1 MNNQIL
7 RKEKHQQQNNKKMSP
22 VLWSPKQ
29 LNNKKKKIQ
38 SCVTEPLKAVMK
50 TRQMLRDALHTA
62 LSQKTSSY
70 MNANARSG
78 FPSLKTYGKPPGTHT
93 CTRTKPPNTQKLLT
107 CRVIHLSQKPVPHVQ
122 RPSRA

>member
-1 MNNQIL
+1 MF
-7 RKEKHQQQNNKKMSP
+7 P

-29 LNNKKKKIQ
+29 LNNKKKTIQ

-50 TRQMLRDALHTA
+50 TRQMLRRSSHCFVPKD
-62 LSQKTSSY
+62 TSSY
-70 MNANARSG
+70 MNAGNAWSG
-78 FPSLKTYGKPPGTHT
+78 FPSLETYGKPPGTHT

-107 CRVIHLSQKPVPHVQ
+107 CRVMHLSQKPVPHVQ